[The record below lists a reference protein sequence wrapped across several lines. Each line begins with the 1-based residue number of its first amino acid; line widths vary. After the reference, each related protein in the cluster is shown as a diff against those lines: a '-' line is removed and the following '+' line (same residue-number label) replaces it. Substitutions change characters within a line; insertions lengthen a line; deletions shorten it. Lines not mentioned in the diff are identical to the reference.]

1 MDQME
6 KNKDDMITLIG
17 AKKYKEEIEVLK
29 KLDLQENMK
38 GEFKAMDGDVDE
50 RGDELRDIE
59 LDEGF

>member
-1 MDQME
+1 ME

-29 KLDLQENMK
+29 KLEKQENMK